1 MLRGS
6 KWLVSCIPNC
16 SLTEMSVWI
25 GLMKPK
31 GVELFVNRKYQ
42 AYSSLSVLSF
52 APSLSVK
59 ERERER
65 EREKQDRSSSVG
77 RF

>member
-1 MLRGS
+1 
-6 KWLVSCIPNC
+6 
-16 SLTEMSVWI
+16 MSVWI

-65 EREKQDRSSSVG
+65 ERKTGPFFIGWKVLETRNEGG
-77 RF
+77 RDVTTDCSGR